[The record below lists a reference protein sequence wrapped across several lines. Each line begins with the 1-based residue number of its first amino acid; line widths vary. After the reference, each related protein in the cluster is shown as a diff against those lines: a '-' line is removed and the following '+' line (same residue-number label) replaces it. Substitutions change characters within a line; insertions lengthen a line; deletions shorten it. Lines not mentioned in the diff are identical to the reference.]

1 MTGFRLSAQQRER
14 HDRAECGDLCPACAA
29 IESVQDRES
38 RSRRDLLISADY
50 EEYR

>member
-29 IESVQDRES
+29 IESHDPEPR
-38 RSRRDLLISADY
+38 RGRDLLTTQDY

>member
-29 IESVQDRES
+29 IEAMQDREP
-38 RSRRDLLISADY
+38 RHGRDLLTTQDY
-50 EEYR
+50 REYQ